1 MYRLIIGLQGR
12 NYLNSPKG
20 TYNWENFNLPSI
32 DNVGLAIRTSQVG
45 AAILAFTL
53 QILTTEALDVL
64 VTSVTWQMNDQVSL
78 QLNNSKG
85 LTSVELLVTFKSL
98 LGAWFEDDTFFV
110 EIRFTAKVHVV

>member
-1 MYRLIIGLQGR
+1 
-12 NYLNSPKG
+12 
-20 TYNWENFNLPSI
+20 
-32 DNVGLAIRTSQVG
+32 
-45 AAILAFTL
+45 
-53 QILTTEALDVL
+53 
-64 VTSVTWQMNDQVSL
+64 MNDQVSL